1 MSTHTATSTTTLTST
16 STVSSTSTITLTS
29 TTTLTA
35 TSTLTSTTTVST
47 GTATSTTLSSTTS
60 TATTATMTST
70 TTLITVTM
78 TTTTDTT
85 ITTTTPLGATT
96 TITVTTQ
103 TSTTTQLFSVDGTMW
118 FESTGSAEQVER
130 ASVTALAASSD
141 VPEST
146 VTCVA
151 SVFTPNS
158 RRLMSDRELTSSV
171 TYWQVDW
178 TTIVREYAAISAYNL
193 GTELH
198 THVNATTGENLE
210 VIEEFYSLMLAAMSS
225 EGLTLVSNSSVLV
238 HAEPRILLITN
249 TQTTSTTA
257 TTSATTSTVAQLIA
271 DMENTASIDFLIIG
285 IIAGAVVVLCCCVQ
299 AVWYLRSRQYRKSEE
314 DLEAVPRSDLEHGT
328 PEDILWVAPGAPP
341 RRNPLPSGGPTP
353 ARSLSRGGSTG
364 VSPRAPGASPR
375 HNPLPSGGPTPAVD
389 RPEYRLGRAG
399 SDHRLGQ
406 AGIAV
411 RRLPHAVVRLSH
423 APPLRP
429 QG

>member
-35 TSTLTSTTTVST
+35 TSTLTSTSTVST

-78 TTTTDTT
+78 TTTTTDTT

-178 TTIVREYAAISAYNL
+178 TTIVSEYAAISTYNL
-193 GTELH
+193 GTQLH

-210 VIEEFYSLMLAAMSS
+210 VIEGFYSLMLAAMSS
-225 EGLTLVSNSSVLV
+225 EGLTLVSNSSVLS

-257 TTSATTSTVAQLIA
+257 MTSATTSTVAQLIA
-271 DMENTASIDFLIIG
+271 DMENTASIGSADFLIIG
-285 IIAGAVVVLCCCVQ
+285 IIAGAVVVLCCCVH
-299 AVWYLRSRQYRKSEE
+299 AVWYLRSRQYRESEE
-314 DLEAVPRSDLEHGT
+314 DLEHGT
-328 PEDILWVAPGAPP
+328 PEDILWFAPGALKEQPTPARSLSRGGSTGVSPRAPGASP

-364 VSPRAPGASPR
+364 VSPRSSGIGSSPR
-375 HNPLPSGGPTPAVD
+375 SSGNRSPSAASRSPSAVS
-389 RPEYRLGRAG
+389 R
-399 SDHRLGQ
+399 SSSQ
-406 AGIAV
+406 ASRVAI
-411 RRLPHAVVRLSH
+411 
-423 APPLRP
+423 
-429 QG
+429 